1 MAIDFFY
8 QKEDFQLTNEEWTR
22 TWIEKVLNVHGYKS
36 GTLQYIF
43 LSDDDLLEINRSYLE
58 HDYYTDIITFPLG
71 DKEDTLD
78 SDIYISV
85 DRVRD
90 NAQNYACE
98 FKDELDRVM
107 IHGILHLCGW
117 KDKTEEEERTMRQKE
132 DEALSMR
139 L

>member
-22 TWIEKVLNVHGYKS
+22 TWIEKVLDVHGYKS

-139 L
+139 S

>member
-71 DKEDTLD
+71 DKEGRLD

-132 DEALSMR
+132 NEALSMR
-139 L
+139 

>member
-139 L
+139 S

>member
-8 QKEDFQLTNEEWTR
+8 QKEGFQLTNEEWTR
-22 TWIEKVLNVHGYKS
+22 TWIEKVLDVHGYKS
-36 GTLQYIF
+36 GTLQFIF
-43 LSDDDLLEINRSYLE
+43 LSDDDLLEINRSYLK

-71 DKEDTLD
+71 DKEGTLD

-90 NAQNYACE
+90 NAQNYASE

-107 IHGILHLCGW
+107 IHGVLHLCGW

-139 L
+139 

>member
-8 QKEDFQLTNEEWTR
+8 QKEDFQLTNEDWTR

-139 L
+139 S

>member
-71 DKEDTLD
+71 DKEGRLD

-139 L
+139 